1 MGSFEC
7 LIPKTKRLLPF
18 MLYILTLLRRLN
30 EKLKKDD
37 SDSDGLSA
45 INGMKFFLSI

>member
-1 MGSFEC
+1 MESFEC

-30 EKLKKDD
+30 EKLKKDH
-37 SDSDGLSA
+37 SDSDGLIA
-45 INGMKFFLSI
+45 INGMNFFTPI